1 MKTVE
6 TTSSGLFSLPIDLVE
21 EILMWLPSRS
31 LARLRCTCRSWNELI
46 SSGGFV
52 DRYLQ
57 NAAARHS
64 APAKLVLTP
73 LSKRHARSFHAPM
86 CCRDCPRIIGAR
98 PCRGLVLFC
107 RPCALTYS
115 VCNPSTGGVLHLPP
129 CHSEW
134 YMSSAG
140 IGFDSA
146 TGKYKVVQLVDP
158 SSPKVVGTQCRVLT
172 VGDDP
177 LGWREPLGEACTIL
191 QEDHAKEGG
200 CIADV
205 DPVFANG
212 RLHWTLTPKFLVCD
226 TPQGI
231 LAFSIG
237 DESFVT
243 VPLPPFASADLD
255 VCSSS
260 VCVATNVYLEHV
272 RPSKLLPKNKEIF
285 APAGTVLAELDGC
298 LCMVRD
304 LRHRRN
310 MDLNETTMFE
320 IWKLGTYET
329 GEWSL
334 DYRIDLPRGYR
345 AAERLVTPWLVMP
358 LAYVGGDPASTGGQ
372 RRKAVLLATT
382 AHEAHVYDP
391 EAAVLHRVA
400 SMSDDESRSCDA
412 AFYLDNRL
420 RLTLYQESPVQ
431 MDGMEHDGGD
441 AKLIG
446 YSILNSEQN

>member
-1 MKTVE
+1 
-6 TTSSGLFSLPIDLVE
+6 
-21 EILMWLPSRS
+21 
-31 LARLRCTCRSWNELI
+31 
-46 SSGGFV
+46 
-52 DRYLQ
+52 
-57 NAAARHS
+57 
-64 APAKLVLTP
+64 
-73 LSKRHARSFHAPM
+73 M

-146 TGKYKVVQLVDP
+146 TGKRLHP
-158 SSPKVVGTQCRVLT
+158 
-172 VGDDP
+172 
-177 LGWREPLGEACTIL
+177 
-191 QEDHAKEGG
+191 
-200 CIADV
+200 DV

-212 RLHWTLTPKFLVCD
+212 RLHWTLTPKFLVGD

-237 DESFVT
+237 DESFMT

-334 DYRIDLPRGYR
+334 DYQIDLPRGYR

-358 LAYVGGDPASTGGQ
+358 LAYVGGDPASTGRQ
-372 RRKAVLLATT
+372 RRKAVLLATM

-391 EAAVLHRVA
+391 
-400 SMSDDESRSCDA
+400 
-412 AFYLDNRL
+412 
-420 RLTLYQESPVQ
+420 
-431 MDGMEHDGGD
+431 
-441 AKLIG
+441 
-446 YSILNSEQN
+446 

>member
-1 MKTVE
+1 MTH
-6 TTSSGLFSLPIDLVE
+6 
-21 EILMWLPSRS
+21 
-31 LARLRCTCRSWNELI
+31 LRAS
-46 SSGGFV
+46 
-52 DRYLQ
+52 
-57 NAAARHS
+57 
-64 APAKLVLTP
+64 
-73 LSKRHARSFHAPM
+73 
-86 CCRDCPRIIGAR
+86 
-98 PCRGLVLFC
+98 
-107 RPCALTYS
+107 
-115 VCNPSTGGVLHLPP
+115 
-129 CHSEW
+129 
-134 YMSSAG
+134 
-140 IGFDSA
+140 
-146 TGKYKVVQLVDP
+146 
-158 SSPKVVGTQCRVLT
+158 
-172 VGDDP
+172 
-177 LGWREPLGEACTIL
+177 
-191 QEDHAKEGG
+191 
-200 CIADV
+200 
-205 DPVFANG
+205 
-212 RLHWTLTPKFLVCD
+212 
-226 TPQGI
+226 

-441 AKLIG
+441 AKLIR